1 MRFISLGVL
10 ILMLIL
16 VPVQSTQAQCAVRPD
31 WTGTHVVQ
39 PGENLFRIGLRYNVT
54 TTALAQGNCLAD
66 ISRVYA
72 GQVLRVP
79 SSATG
84 GQQRYALNGY
94 PVPLRRNPQPNAVVV
109 ATLTNQSITLLARSG
124 DVNWVKVQTSNG
136 LEGWL
141 WRYDVPVAY
150 DVIFRLPI
158 DLTPT
163 ALQARI
169 TDSGVR
175 LRSGPN
181 VRAPIITH
189 LNKYEVVNVLARS
202 RDSNWLRVV
211 SASGLPGWVWR
222 YYVELD
228 GSLIAKLPIAN

>member
-1 MRFISLGVL
+1 MRLITLGIL
-10 ILMLIL
+10 LLMLVF
-16 VPVQSTQAQCAVRPD
+16 VPVQSTQAQCATRPD

-54 TTALAQGNCLAD
+54 ATVLAQGNCLVD

-79 SSATG
+79 SSNTG
-84 GQQRYALNGY
+84 NQQWYALNGH
-94 PVPLRRNPQPNAVVV
+94 PIPLRQRPQPNAPLV
-109 ATLTNQSITLLARSG
+109 ATLTNQSISLLARSG
-124 DVNWVKVQTSNG
+124 DVNWVKVRTSNG

-150 DVIFRLPI
+150 DVIFRLPL

-169 TDSGVR
+169 MDTGVR
-175 LRSGPN
+175 LRSGPS

-189 LNKYEVVNVLARS
+189 LTRYEVVNVLARS
-202 RDSNWLRVV
+202 RDSNWLRIV
-211 SASGLPGWVWR
+211 SANGLPGWVWS

-228 GSLIAKLPIAN
+228 GSLIAKLPVAN